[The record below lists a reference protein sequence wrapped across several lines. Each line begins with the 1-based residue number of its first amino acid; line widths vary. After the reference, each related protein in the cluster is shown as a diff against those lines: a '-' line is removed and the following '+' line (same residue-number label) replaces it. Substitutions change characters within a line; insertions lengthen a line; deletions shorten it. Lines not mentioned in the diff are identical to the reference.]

1 MAPNS
6 GISITGVF
14 LRFYE
19 SLVERTEIGYISAD
33 DRQWRAFLLQQTL
46 RFGPAGSR
54 TLSGYLLEQQEYGV
68 LLSLV
73 RPAAWH
79 CRSLPREDAMAA
91 LRLAVR
97 AAFAV
102 EGEES
107 EEGDAL
113 AEMMMMMAMDDC
125 LLDLIGIAYEFH
137 CPRRFFSRHLP
148 LEHAQKWCELF
159 LDRNA
164 VSSEASRVRSIVR
177 TFFPSHSALPR
188 VSPFPP
194 TLPRSCRSS
203 HHGNARGRFPPSAAH
218 RHLLRPR
225 RVSRDYPPRLPRS
238 LLFPPS
244 PLVAET
250 PARTCLRRRLPH
262 PRHKFPRFPRCRGFP
277 RHRRTAELA
286 TSPANAAAP
295 PPPERN
301 RLLPA
306 GRNPCAATTAVG
318 GTSATAGESPAGIA
332 LGV

>member
-1 MAPNS
+1 
-6 GISITGVF
+6 
-14 LRFYE
+14 
-19 SLVERTEIGYISAD
+19 
-33 DRQWRAFLLQQTL
+33 
-46 RFGPAGSR
+46 
-54 TLSGYLLEQQEYGV
+54 
-68 LLSLV
+68 
-73 RPAAWH
+73 
-79 CRSLPREDAMAA
+79 MAA

-137 CPRRFFSRHLP
+137 CPRRIFFPPSPSRTRA
-148 LEHAQKWCELF
+148 EM
-159 LDRNA
+159 
-164 VSSEASRVRSIVR
+164 VR
-177 TFFPSHSALPR
+177 TLPRPKRRLQRGIAGSIHRADFFPSHSALPR

-194 TLPRSCRSS
+194 TLPRSRRSS

>member
-137 CPRRFFSRHLP
+137 CPRRIFSRHLP

-164 VSSEASRVRSIVR
+164 VSSEASRVRSIVQ
-177 TFFPSHSALPR
+177 TFFSLPFSSSACFSIPANSPAQLPFFSPWKR
-188 VSPFPP
+188 PRPFPSF
-194 TLPRSCRSS
+194 RCSS
-203 HHGNARGRFPPSAAH
+203 
-218 RHLLRPR
+218 
-225 RVSRDYPPRLPRS
+225 
-238 LLFPPS
+238 
-244 PLVAET
+244 T
-250 PARTCLRRRLPH
+250 PAATST
-262 PRHKFPRFPRCRGFP
+262 RFPR
-277 RHRRTAELA
+277 LS
-286 TSPANAAAP
+286 TSTSTFAAIPAI
-295 PPPERN
+295 
-301 RLLPA
+301 
-306 GRNPCAATTAVG
+306 
-318 GTSATAGESPAGIA
+318 SPSR
-332 LGV
+332 

>member
-137 CPRRFFSRHLP
+137 CPRRIF
-148 LEHAQKWCELF
+148 
-159 LDRNA
+159 
-164 VSSEASRVRSIVR
+164 
-177 TFFPSHSALPR
+177 
-188 VSPFPP
+188 
-194 TLPRSCRSS
+194 
-203 HHGNARGRFPPSAAH
+203 
-218 RHLLRPR
+218 
-225 RVSRDYPPRLPRS
+225 
-238 LLFPPS
+238 FPPS
-244 PLVAET
+244 PSRTRAEMVRTLPRPKRRLQRGIAGSIHRADFFSLPFSSSACFSIPANSPAQLPFFSPWKRPRPFPSFRCSST
-250 PARTCLRRRLPH
+250 PAATST
-262 PRHKFPRFPRCRGFP
+262 RFPRLSTSTSTFAAFP
-277 RHRRTAELA
+277 AI
-286 TSPANAAAP
+286 SPS
-295 PPPERN
+295 R
-301 RLLPA
+301 
-306 GRNPCAATTAVG
+306 
-318 GTSATAGESPAGIA
+318 
-332 LGV
+332 